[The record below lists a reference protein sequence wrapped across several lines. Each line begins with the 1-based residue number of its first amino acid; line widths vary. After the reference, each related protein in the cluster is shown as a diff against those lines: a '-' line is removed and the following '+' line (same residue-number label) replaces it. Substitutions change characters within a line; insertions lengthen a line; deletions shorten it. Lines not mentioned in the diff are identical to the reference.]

1 MMEKEHKKLIVRA
14 TPILFL
20 LAIPLLCV
28 AVDFFWGNTV
38 PFDRCEDLRNLENTG
53 FACDKAIHSI
63 HCVSNQPVRIDT
75 RGNVTVYVPSD
86 SERETVTRP
95 YARQEDL
102 PKTVSL
108 IHILQYDINATI
120 PPSCQYTH
128 TIPAVIFSS
137 GSIGNVFHEMNDI
150 IIPLFI
156 TTKHFQSRVLFIL
169 EDYKPSFVAK
179 YGKVLSH
186 LSSYD
191 ILNPAAN
198 TSVHCFP
205 GSIVGLKY
213 HDNLALNSSEIPG
226 GYAMP
231 EFRHFLRQA
240 YGLKFEHVSQIN
252 RPRLMLLSR
261 TNTRRFLNE
270 EEMVALM
277 RELGFEVLIIRR
289 SKVISNLNKF
299 SQLINSCSV
308 LVGAHGAGLT
318 NEIFLPSGAV
328 MVQVELLGTE
338 WASNTYYGDT
348 ARAMDVRYLRYK
360 IDAEESSLVKLYGRN
375 HSVVTDPGSTYRDGG
390 YRAARTVYLDQQNV
404 RLNLVKFRETL
415 VEALSIVTDFSSSET
430 VLSSRKAMINKAVE
444 EKQEPLDFPLSRLV
458 KDEDQ
463 EKLKSTGFACN
474 SEVYSLHCVTN
485 RPVWIDTRT
494 MTVTIPSN
502 QPVQDKVIR
511 PYARQEDKI
520 LLKSVTPVKILQG
533 NTTTPFCQYNHEVP
547 AVIFSSSGGRNRA
560 KIPQPFS
567 YQFQRNS
574 KRAFNA
580 PLARFSQRIIKPQIQ
595 PRVTD
600 QNPDCNVLSRRT
612 TRRIINEDEIVSM
625 MEELGFR
632 VIIVARAKVISN
644 LELFASMINSC
655 SVFVGAHGAGL
666 TNEVFLPDGAVMV
679 QVDLIG
685 LEWAGAT
692 YYGNPARAMGV
703 HYLRYKIEPEE
714 SSLMKIFGNRNH
726 IAFTDPKGAFPVQ
739 AGKEVYLNGQNA
751 KINVTRFRETM
762 VVATSLVRDSEL

>member
-1 MMEKEHKKLIVRA
+1 MEKKPRNLFFRA
-14 TPILFL
+14 TPWIFL
-20 LAIPLLCV
+20 LLLPFLIY
-28 AVDFFWGNTV
+28 ADLFWGKFIH
-38 PFDRCEDLRNLENTG
+38 FDQR
-53 FACDKAIHSI
+53 IHYI
-63 HCVSNQPVRIDT
+63 
-75 RGNVTVYVPSD
+75 
-86 SERETVTRP
+86 
-95 YARQEDL
+95 
-102 PKTVSL
+102 
-108 IHILQYDINATI
+108 
-120 PPSCQYTH
+120 
-128 TIPAVIFSS
+128 
-137 GSIGNVFHEMNDI
+137 
-150 IIPLFI
+150 
-156 TTKHFQSRVLFIL
+156 
-169 EDYKPSFVAK
+169 
-179 YGKVLSH
+179 
-186 LSSYD
+186 
-191 ILNPAAN
+191 
-198 TSVHCFP
+198 
-205 GSIVGLKY
+205 
-213 HDNLALNSSEIPG
+213 
-226 GYAMP
+226 
-231 EFRHFLRQA
+231 
-240 YGLKFEHVSQIN
+240 
-252 RPRLMLLSR
+252 
-261 TNTRRFLNE
+261 
-270 EEMVALM
+270 
-277 RELGFEVLIIRR
+277 
-289 SKVISNLNKF
+289 
-299 SQLINSCSV
+299 
-308 LVGAHGAGLT
+308 
-318 NEIFLPSGAV
+318 
-328 MVQVELLGTE
+328 
-338 WASNTYYGDT
+338 
-348 ARAMDVRYLRYK
+348 
-360 IDAEESSLVKLYGRN
+360 
-375 HSVVTDPGSTYRDGG
+375 
-390 YRAARTVYLDQQNV
+390 
-404 RLNLVKFRETL
+404 
-415 VEALSIVTDFSSSET
+415 SSSET

-547 AVIFSSSGGRNRA
+547 AVIFSSSGFVGNVFHEMNEII
-560 KIPQPFS
+560 IPLFITTRQFKSRVQFILEDYNPSFIRKYRKPLSKLTS
-567 YQFQRNS
+567 YDIINPSANQSVHCFPGAVIGLKFHNHLAINS
-574 KRAFNA
+574 SEIPKGLSMRHLRDFLRESLN
-580 PLARFSQRIIKPQIQ
+580 LKYSHVSQIKTPT
-595 PRVTD
+595 VMF
-600 QNPDCNVLSRRT
+600 LSRRT

-762 VVATSLVRDSEL
+762 VVAMSLVRDSEL